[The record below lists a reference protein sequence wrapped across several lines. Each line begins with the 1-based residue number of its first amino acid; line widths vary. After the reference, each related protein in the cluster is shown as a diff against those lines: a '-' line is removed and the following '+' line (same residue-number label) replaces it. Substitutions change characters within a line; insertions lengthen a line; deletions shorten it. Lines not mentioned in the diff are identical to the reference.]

1 LNIFEDYNE
10 PIDQPLYQNEHDEL
24 IKTLVELHEALESVD
39 EAKRGDIKAK
49 ITEMEIN
56 FLLLENEQYLISPD
70 QIASYRVIA
79 KNTVLFTDIF
89 SHEIFKDIRN
99 LYLNGQYSADQ
110 YIHEMDRT
118 VRMMQMEGY

>member
-49 ITEMEIN
+49 INEAEISY
-56 FLLLENEQYLISPD
+56 LMLENERYLISPD
-70 QIASYRVIA
+70 QIAAYRVIA
-79 KNTVLFTDIF
+79 QNAVLFTDIF
-89 SHEIFKDIRN
+89 SHEIFEDMRL
-99 LYLNGQYSADQ
+99 LYYYGQLNADQ
-110 YIHEMDRT
+110 FIQEMDRT
-118 VRMMQMEGY
+118 IRMMQMEGN